1 MTAANPDATVI
12 VKGNCGIPEFR
23 GSEIFYSARRR

>member
-1 MTAANPDATVI
+1 MTAAKPEATVI

-23 GSEIFYSARRR
+23 GAKSTIPARRN